1 MQRVILQKFIEWKS
15 FSDRKPLIVNGARQ
29 VGKTWLLREFAR
41 TEYAKEAYIICRKN
55 DIVRQIFTQD
65 FDVNRI
71 LRALRALSGVDIT
84 PGDTLIVLDEVQDVP
99 EVLEALKYF
108 CEEAPE
114 YHIAVAGSLLGI
126 SLHNGVSYPVGKV
139 NEINV
144 YPMNFEEF
152 VLAKGETE
160 VFKLI
165 VNRDYMTMNLIHEKM
180 VDLLRQYYYVGG
192 MPEAVKKY
200 VESDSLIEVRR
211 IQKEILNGY
220 ELDLSKHAPKEQV
233 PRIRMVWKSIPSQ
246 LFKDNKKFIYGA
258 LRKGARAN
266 DFEIAIQ
273 WLVDSGL
280 VYKVP
285 KCTKPALPLDVY
297 EDLSSFKL
305 YMLDVGLLGAMVNT
319 EPVQVLINNNV
330 FVEYKGGMTE
340 QYVLQQMK
348 SHGVSPIYYHKT
360 DDSRLELDF
369 VIQYNA
375 KLLPIEVKAEGNV
388 RANSLTALLVK
399 NPDLKAVRFSMLP
412 YKEQGQLECLPLYAV

>member
-1 MQRVILQKFIEWKS
+1 MQRAILQKFIEWKS

>member
-1 MQRVILQKFIEWKS
+1 MQRAILQKFIEWKS

-126 SLHNGVSYPVGKV
+126 SLYNGVSYPVGKV

>member
-1 MQRVILQKFIEWKS
+1 MQRAILQKFIEWKS

-55 DIVRQIFTQD
+55 DIIRQIFTQD

-84 PGDTLIVLDEVQDVP
+84 PGDTLIVLDEVQD
-99 EVLEALKYF
+99 
-108 CEEAPE
+108 
-114 YHIAVAGSLLGI
+114 HIAVAGSLLGI

-388 RANSLTALLVK
+388 RANSLTALLAK